1 MTVYEEEIEI
11 SRLHTLYDTLE
22 DYIEDHD
29 ERIRSVL
36 STIKS
41 VKSLKGKGE
50 ISKLTKILKSVSSTE
65 RLFILLV
72 TKQLV
77 TFNLE
82 LEYILELSQPKAN
95 HHIQKLINS
104 GIIDRS
110 KEGRINILSITQI
123 GKIFAYFV
131 HLFINDV
138 F

>member
-1 MTVYEEEIEI
+1 MTVDEAEIDL
-11 SRLHTLYDTLE
+11 SRLYTLYDSLE

-29 ERIRSVL
+29 ERIKSIV

-50 ISKLTKILKSVSSTE
+50 VSKLTKILKSVSSTE
-65 RLFILLV
+65 RIFILLV
-72 TKQLV
+72 TNQLV

-110 KEGRINILSITQI
+110 KKGRINILSITQI

-131 HLFINDV
+131 HLFVNDV
-138 F
+138 L